1 MQSDREGG
9 VLNCLVLSRERRGAD
24 HRVSCCSGL
33 PKRATGERLFVFV
46 LGLALCGSTAAQ
58 TFNRNVSW
66 PGNTLAGVQCYG
78 DAPGYGP
85 YDYVTERGKI
95 EIVEKYHFNPTVQ
108 RLAFG
113 GSGVATGV
121 ENNLDYTLRAV
132 PNHHLALWAV
142 TRYYLDKRKA
152 RGEQTVEHHERSRTG
167 NPPPECYFQ
176 RAQVFAPSDGM
187 VSAIYGIYLHKRGAL
202 AEALIEYQRAEKL
215 IPNNAEL
222 AYNTGLLYFEMANM
236 EKASE
241 YAERAKALGYPLN
254 GLRDKIDRRV
264 AETRSE

>member
-85 YDYVTERGKI
+85 YDYVTER
-95 EIVEKYHFNPTVQ
+95 E
-108 RLAFG
+108 
-113 GSGVATGV
+113 
-121 ENNLDYTLRAV
+121 
-132 PNHHLALWAV
+132 
-142 TRYYLDKRKA
+142 
-152 RGEQTVEHHERSRTG
+152 
-167 NPPPECYFQ
+167 
-176 RAQVFAPSDGM
+176 
-187 VSAIYGIYLHKRGAL
+187 
-202 AEALIEYQRAEKL
+202 
-215 IPNNAEL
+215 
-222 AYNTGLLYFEMANM
+222 
-236 EKASE
+236 
-241 YAERAKALGYPLN
+241 
-254 GLRDKIDRRV
+254 DRNR
-264 AETRSE
+264 